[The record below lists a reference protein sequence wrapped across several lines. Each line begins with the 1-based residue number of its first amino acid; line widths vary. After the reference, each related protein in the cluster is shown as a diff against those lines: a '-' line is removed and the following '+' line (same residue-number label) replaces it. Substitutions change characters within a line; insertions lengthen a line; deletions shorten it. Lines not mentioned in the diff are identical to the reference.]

1 MNCASSTT
9 NSAASENRVCTS
21 HRALATG
28 LRRVMHIA
36 APATASAEKVQNT
49 SCVSNRSLP
58 PGIRGVPQRRDGV
71 RLRAQALELVDEPV
85 ARVLGILVMHADVDG
100 LLGADLLAV
109 ATEHAAEFVDLVD
122 QGVAVALLVL
132 ARHQL

>member
-36 APATASAEKVQNT
+36 APTTASAEKVQNT
-49 SCVSNRSLP
+49 SCVSDTAHSPRGSEGSHSVETGCVCAHRRSRSRSEEHTSEL
-58 PGIRGVPQRRDGV
+58 QS
-71 RLRAQALELVDEPV
+71 RLHLVC
-85 ARVLGILVMHADVDG
+85 RL
-100 LLGADLLAV
+100 
-109 ATEHAAEFVDLVD
+109 
-122 QGVAVALLVL
+122 
-132 ARHQL
+132 

>member
-36 APATASAEKVQNT
+36 APATASTEKVQNT
-49 SCVSNRSLP
+49 TCVSNTAHSPRGSEGSRSEEHTSELQSLAYLVCRLLLEKKKQLVTRR
-58 PGIRGVPQRRDGV
+58 IRCASP
-71 RLRAQALELVDEPV
+71 
-85 ARVLGILVMHADVDG
+85 
-100 LLGADLLAV
+100 
-109 ATEHAAEFVDLVD
+109 
-122 QGVAVALLVL
+122 
-132 ARHQL
+132 